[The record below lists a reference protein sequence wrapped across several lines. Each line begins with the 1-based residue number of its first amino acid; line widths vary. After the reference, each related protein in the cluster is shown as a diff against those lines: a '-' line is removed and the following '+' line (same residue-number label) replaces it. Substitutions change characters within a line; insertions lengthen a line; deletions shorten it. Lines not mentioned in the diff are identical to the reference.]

1 MGVTGLALLEIVAGI
16 VDILFGFL
24 FIAVYSLSLTILGM
38 GASSLGFFL
47 LPMIALFFIVGF
59 ISLVLSYGL
68 WTGRGWAWVSAI
80 VLAIIGVVTSLVGL
94 ILGSYLNVIPAVFY
108 FVILGYLA
116 TRSVRSFFGRAP
128 AYWPQAPA
136 FPPGP
141 YPQSYAPAMQTG
153 TAPYPQS
160 TPFSY
165 GLTAPPG
172 YPSFP
177 QHTQPPYYPEQSSC
191 VASRQPFRRTGM
203 CPACLSPVELTAA
216 RCLRCGSRLQ

>member
-1 MGVTGLALLEIVAGI
+1 M
-16 VDILFGFL
+16 
-24 FIAVYSLSLTILGM
+24 SLTILGM
-38 GASSLGFFL
+38 GAPSLGSFL
-47 LPMIALFFIVGF
+47 LPMIVLFFIVGF
-59 ISLVLSYGL
+59 LSLVLSYGL

-80 VLAIIGVVTSLVGL
+80 VLAIIGVVTSLIGL

-128 AYWPQAPA
+128 AYWPQAPV

-141 YPQSYAPAMQTG
+141 YPQSYAPVMQTG
-153 TAPYPQS
+153 TAPNPQS

-172 YPSFP
+172 YPSVP
-177 QHTQPPYYPEQSSC
+177 QFTQPPYYPEQSSF

-203 CPACLSPVELTAA
+203 CPVCLSPVELTAA